1 VTYTVTEHT
10 TRVAQPTAVIAEKTS
25 WDEFPALWPRLLDEV
40 WAAARSTDRIEP
52 GRNVML
58 YLDAVPNV
66 EIGVEVGGPFDAIGR
81 VFSSA
86 LPAGRVATTRCRVE
100 EIGPAH
106 AAVIA
111 WCDAHDLG
119 RTGVR
124 WEVYDHQRE
133 DSAELELDVFHL
145 LRS

>member
-1 VTYTVTEHT
+1 VADEVTERT
-10 TRVAQPTAVIAEKTS
+10 VAAQPTAVIAETTS

-40 WAAARSTDRIEP
+40 WAAVRSSDAVSP

-58 YLDAVPNV
+58 YRDGVPNV
-66 EIGVEVGGPFDAIGR
+66 EVGVEVGVPFETIGR
-81 VFSSA
+81 VFAST
-86 LPAGRVATTRCRVE
+86 LPAGRVAATRGRVE
-100 EIGPAH
+100 EIGAAH
-106 AAVIA
+106 EAVIA
-111 WCDAHDLG
+111 WCGARGLE

-133 DSAELELDVFHL
+133 DTAELGFDVFYL